1 MQHVIEVLFPYL
13 ILLYACDCITY
24 LGANQFLLTSWFGK
38 KFQIK
43 RSGFRLAGLLP
54 TSQVI
59 ITHRP
64 TFHCTPEG
72 VYVASNQPTDG
83 VGITSA
89 GNFEFIAYEDLG
101 RIEVEGKHIK
111 INEIHTIRT
120 PSSANATYQTDMI
133 TELKDSRRSARPD
146 KIAAWLQAS
155 FDLKAIE
162 QTRSPHTRAF
172 SIITFLSAYLFL
184 VVFLV
189 LPAVLYTDLSKYAN
203 LDVLVICIALIY
215 ILLLAT
221 TVFTVR
227 RSYRSDKDAR
237 IYTLLSIIF
246 SPVNALHVI
255 GYLTRNLYSKFHSL
269 ALAASFLPANAF
281 KDFVRKELL
290 LIEQYMDGIERKDWR
305 ELWKLKR
312 KLAYDLLK
320 VRNIYPDEL
329 FAAPVRQDQ
338 SALSYC
344 PYCLTEYR
352 KKRHSCIDC
361 NMALKEFEADR
372 QPMVSD

>member
-59 ITHRP
+59 VTHRL

-72 VYVASNQPTDG
+72 VYVASKQPANE

-89 GNFEFIAYEDLG
+89 GNFEFIAYEDLNC
-101 RIEVEGKHIK
+101 IEVEGKNIK

-120 PSSANATYQTDMI
+120 PSSANAKCQTDMI
-133 TELKDSRRSARPD
+133 TELKDSRRSVRTD

-162 QTRSPHTRAF
+162 QTRFSHSRVF
-172 SIITFLSAYLFL
+172 SIIRFLSSYLFL

-203 LDVLVICIALIY
+203 LDVLVICIALSY

-227 RSYRSDKDAR
+227 RSYRSDKDTR
-237 IYTLLSIIF
+237 IHTLLSVIF

-255 GYLTRNLYSKFHSL
+255 GYLTRNLYSRFHSL

-281 KDFVRKELL
+281 KDFIRKELL
-290 LIEQYMDGIERKDWR
+290 LIEQYMDDIERKDWR

-312 KLAYDLLK
+312 ELAYDLLK
-320 VRNIYPDEL
+320 ARSIDPDEL
-329 FAAPVRQDQ
+329 LAAPVRQDL

-344 PYCLTEYR
+344 PYCLTEYS
-352 KKRHSCIDC
+352 KKRPSCIDC
-361 NMALKEFEADR
+361 NMALKEFEAD
-372 QPMVSD
+372 QEPMVSD